1 MLLVV
6 CTANR
11 ETMLGVKWLLTRDL
25 KQWKTIKLSE
35 VVRVAYEK
43 WKWFLLQGFDWE
55 NFYTLDTCRWSLCGG
70 DHL

>member
-6 CTANR
+6 CTAKK
-11 ETMLGVKWLLTRDL
+11 ETMLGVKWLLTRGL
-25 KQWKTIKLSE
+25 KQWKTIKLSD

-43 WKWFLLQGFDWE
+43 WKRFLLQGFDWE
-55 NFYTLDTCRWSLCGG
+55 NFCVLDTCRWSLFGG

>member
-6 CTANR
+6 CTGNK
-11 ETMLGVKWLLTRDL
+11 ETMLGVKWLLTRGL

-43 WKWFLLQGFDWE
+43 WKWFLLEDFDWE
-55 NFYTLDTCRWSLCGG
+55 NFYGLDTCRWLPFGG